1 MEPIKEEKVRYPLS
15 MPLNACRA
23 ALRLIS
29 AASHCSLPAI
39 TLTRIHYHRQSCSSP
54 FLSLLLSRHLV
65 FTVSHFTLRPNAHR
79 VAVQRELVREGGEK
93 PVE

>member
-1 MEPIKEEKVRYPLS
+1 MEPIKEENVRYPLS

-23 ALRLIS
+23 AHLS
-29 AASHCSLPAI
+29 CHCSLPAI
-39 TLTRIHYHRQSCSSP
+39 TRIHYRGQQLQLSPSSL
-54 FLSLLLSRHLV
+54 FFSLGISSSLLSRTSRCSPV
-65 FTVSHFTLRPNAHR
+65 PTHR